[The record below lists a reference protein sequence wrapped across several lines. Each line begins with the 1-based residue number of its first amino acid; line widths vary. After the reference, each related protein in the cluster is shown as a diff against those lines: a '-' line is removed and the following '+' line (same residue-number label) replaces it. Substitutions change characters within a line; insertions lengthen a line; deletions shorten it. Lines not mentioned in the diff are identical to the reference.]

1 MKQSLHLAGWH
12 RAMTVSD
19 VTSNVR
25 QSRVL
30 LSCNERKEI
39 RINATFLRQ
48 PLKNVAPTINFL
60 FHFSD
65 NALL

>member
-1 MKQSLHLAGWH
+1 
-12 RAMTVSD
+12 MTVGD

-30 LSCNERKEI
+30 LSGNERKEI